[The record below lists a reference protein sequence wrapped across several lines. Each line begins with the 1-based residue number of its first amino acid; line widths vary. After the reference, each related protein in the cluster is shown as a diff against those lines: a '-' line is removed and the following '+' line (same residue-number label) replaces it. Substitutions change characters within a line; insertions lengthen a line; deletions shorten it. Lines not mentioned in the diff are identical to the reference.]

1 MENETEIMEEI
12 TLPERVGILGSKS
25 YRNINGKILKTTR
38 MNFCDNCGFMLDLN
52 KPVVICSTC
61 GKKLC
66 SSHCCTFEYE
76 RRHYCQECVQ
86 QLLPLSIDG
95 FKVLRCVLAEVEP
108 RKAREFG
115 HMTHESYKQAL
126 TELVQAE
133 YIERR
138 GVSLLRS
145 SRPLAKALLAFH
157 TYERAYSQDPTVK
170 HIESELTNYLQEKEA
185 KGCRQEKLSRK

>member
-1 MENETEIMEEI
+1 MENSEGDILEEI
-12 TLPERVGILGSKS
+12 TLPERRGILGSKTYKS
-25 YRNINGKILKTTR
+25 INGKILKTTR

-66 SSHCCTFEYE
+66 SSHCCTFEYQ

-86 QLLPLSIDG
+86 QLLPLNIDG
-95 FKVLRCVLAEVEP
+95 FRVLRCILAEVEP
-108 RKAREFG
+108 GKARKFG

-126 TELVQAE
+126 SELLEAG

-145 SRPLAKALLAFH
+145 HKFLDKGLLAFH

-170 HIESELTNYLQEKEA
+170 HFESELSDYLR
-185 KGCRQEKLSRK
+185 GR